1 MAGRLMGRGSRRKR
15 ESGPRKLHVRRGD
28 RVRVIRGNFAGQEG
42 TILRVMPGENRVVV
56 EGLNMRKRHMRPT
69 QDNPEGGIVT
79 FEAPIHASN
88 VMLLDPDG
96 EPTRVR
102 SRLVAEGRPGKKAER
117 ERISARTGNPIPR
130 TAS

>member
-1 MAGRLMGRGSRRKR
+1 MARTQTSAGRQR
-15 ESGPRKLHVRRGD
+15 EAPKKQKLHVRRGD

-42 TILRVMPGENRVVV
+42 TVLRVETKTGRVVV

-88 VMLLDPDG
+88 VMLIDPSSG
-96 EPTRVR
+96 EPTRIRQRVD
-102 SRLVAEGRPGKKAER
+102 ADGTK
-117 ERISARTGNPIPR
+117 ERISARSGNPVPR
-130 TAS
+130 TGA